1 MITRGTRSYGVVL
14 PHFGPHASA
23 DLLIRSAKRI
33 EELGF
38 DAVWV
43 RDHLVYEPRPYDDP
57 DITHIEPLVVLSALA
72 AVTTKLVLGTATLIP
87 HRHPIYAALLLG
99 SLQHFAGTGRVI
111 AGWGLGGHDID
122 FESIG
127 MGGLDRRKLMR
138 EQIDV
143 IRRLWTGGKI
153 DFAGEFY
160 RFGGVAIRPVPE
172 TPGGIPIW
180 YGGASKAAARR
191 AVEFCDGWISSR
203 MPRRDVQERI
213 GRMQRLAGE
222 AGRERPIVG
231 AIPYMSPGRTIEEG
245 ARHFNMPELCAAM
258 TKSFIVPPSGAF
270 RTVEDMD
277 GAAIA
282 GPADVIVEN
291 IQRFREIGVEHFVF
305 DFRTRFA
312 QFEEC
317 VEMVGA
323 EVLPRLKRSA
333 A

>member
-1 MITRGTRSYGVVL
+1 MITRGTRSYGIVL

-143 IRRLWTGGKI
+143 SAGYGLAGRLILPVSSIGS
-153 DFAGEFY
+153 
-160 RFGGVAIRPVPE
+160 VAWQFVLCR
-172 TPGGIPIW
+172 
-180 YGGASKAAARR
+180 KRAAAFR
-191 AVEFCDGWISSR
+191 
-203 MPRRDVQERI
+203 
-213 GRMQRLAGE
+213 
-222 AGRERPIVG
+222 
-231 AIPYMSPGRTIEEG
+231 
-245 ARHFNMPELCAAM
+245 
-258 TKSFIVPPSGAF
+258 SG
-270 RTVEDMD
+270 M
-277 GAAIA
+277 A
-282 GPADVIVEN
+282 GPARPLRAGRWNSVTDGSPHGC
-291 IQRFREIGVEHFVF
+291 R
-305 DFRTRFA
+305 
-312 QFEEC
+312 
-317 VEMVGA
+317 VEMC
-323 EVLPRLKRSA
+323 RSG
-333 A
+333 